1 MIIMACGTGLCL
13 VLGGIA
19 LLTGGLAWLKG
30 CGHEEDTARS
40 RAIGGRREH

>member
-30 CGHEEDTARS
+30 CGHEE
-40 RAIGGRREH
+40 EHCSIESDRGAP